1 MEKKLIL
8 DVSKTKGF
16 YDEALYNEVKKE
28 VLAAQKVL
36 NEETGAGNDFLG
48 WLDLPVNYD
57 KEEFARIKAA
67 AKKIQSNSSVLVAI
81 GIGGSYLGARAAIEF
96 MKKHAEVQAHPDI
109 LFYNEQPERV
119 LIDLRYLID
128 TNDWSK
134 KPENIEENNRGYN
147 LVKRLL
153 GLSEYKGN

>member
-1 MEKKLIL
+1 MNKYL
-8 DVSKTKGF
+8 DALQELKSRIDAYND
-16 YDEALYNEVKKE
+16 YDENANKAFNILKDFIKTVE
-28 VLAAQKVL
+28 AAEATQMTTT
-36 NEETGAGNDFLG
+36 E
-48 WLDLPVNYD
+48 
-57 KEEFARIKAA
+57 IH
-67 AKKIQSNSSVLVAI
+67 
-81 GIGGSYLGARAAIEF
+81 AAIEF
-96 MKKHAEVQAHPDI
+96 MKKHVEVQAHPDI

>member
-1 MEKKLIL
+1 MNKYL
-8 DVSKTKGF
+8 D
-16 YDEALYNEVKKE
+16 ALQELKSIIDAYNECDENANKAFNILK
-28 VLAAQKVL
+28 
-36 NEETGAGNDFLG
+36 DF
-48 WLDLPVNYD
+48 
-57 KEEFARIKAA
+57 IKT
-67 AKKIQSNSSVLVAI
+67 VEAI
-81 GIGGSYLGARAAIEF
+81 EATQMTTTEISAAIEF
-96 MKKHAEVQAHPDI
+96 MKKHVEVQAHPDI

-128 TNDWSK
+128 TSDWSK

>member
-1 MEKKLIL
+1 MNKYL
-8 DVSKTKGF
+8 DALQELKSRIDAYND
-16 YDEALYNEVKKE
+16 YDENANKAFNILKDFIKTVE
-28 VLAAQKVL
+28 AAEATQMTVT
-36 NEETGAGNDFLG
+36 EIF
-48 WLDLPVNYD
+48 
-57 KEEFARIKAA
+57 
-67 AKKIQSNSSVLVAI
+67 
-81 GIGGSYLGARAAIEF
+81 AAIEF

-128 TNDWSK
+128 TSDWSK

>member
-1 MEKKLIL
+1 MNLFNIL
-8 DVSKTKGF
+8 KDFIKTV
-16 YDEALYNEVKKE
+16 EAAEATQMTTTE
-28 VLAAQKVL
+28 
-36 NEETGAGNDFLG
+36 
-48 WLDLPVNYD
+48 
-57 KEEFARIKAA
+57 IH
-67 AKKIQSNSSVLVAI
+67 
-81 GIGGSYLGARAAIEF
+81 AAIEF
-96 MKKHAEVQAHPDI
+96 MKKHVEVQAHPDI